1 MLRRM
6 ESTHRASFNEIL
18 AQLGALASRIPALRQ
33 QYPDAVECLAVVRQY
48 SDEIQARAEYD
59 DDLGHSVFVVI
70 NHMLI
75 DAGLVAPEER
85 QL

>member
-1 MLRRM
+1 MLRGM
-6 ESTHRASFNEIL
+6 GAPYRATFDEIH
-18 AQLGALASRIPALRQ
+18 AQIGALASRIPALRQ

-85 QL
+85 QF

>member
-1 MLRRM
+1 MLRGM
-6 ESTHRASFNEIL
+6 GAPYRASFNEIH
-18 AQLGALASRIPALRQ
+18 AQIGTLASRIPALRQ
-33 QYPDAVECLAVVRQY
+33 QYPDPEECLAVVRQY

-59 DDLGHSVFVVI
+59 DELGHSVYVEI

-85 QL
+85 QF